1 MFYVLLHVD
10 ANIALIIQKVY
21 YAVLFIS
28 FLYICTNPF
37 IYTAKFEPVRR
48 VLLRLVR
55 CSNNHNPE

>member
-1 MFYVLLHVD
+1 MFYVVLHAN
-10 ANIALIIQKVY
+10 ANITLVTQNVY

-37 IYTAKFEPVRR
+37 IYTAKFEPVKR

-55 CSNNHNPE
+55 CTNNPE